1 MKSNKQLVLRKG
13 PIDSIKN
20 FGKNAVEKV
29 KTVFSTT
36 PASPAPPAP
45 PAPLQYAR
53 PRQLGAPEAIMSIIS
68 RTPIPT
74 ASKFRVTEED
84 RKRGP
89 AKYIA
94 DALTEKGVD
103 LSKFYHW
110 GVHQSRLH
118 RAQLISGYQRNPVV
132 RDWLNTDEEKLPD
145 ILTDLDN
152 KHNGEKAYAN
162 KDHIQKKIDQHD
174 HYVGTM
180 RVIQAYRLLSEGK
193 DPSAPEHWGDLFN
206 GEKNELGQSRW
217 QYEDPFLLQGK
228 KILNS
233 GSASPAPAD
242 PIVNGF
248 RHYKDKWKSAPV
260 GAAPPVDDTI
270 KDFTDHVA
278 KVAPESGYPREV
290 KIPEHDFDIESLLGD
305 PFSNYSKLKATI
317 FDTYDPKEKM
327 QLAKTIADSFA
338 EDQWKKY
345 CEEYSDSFKNS
356 DYGKLLEKAYGFT
369 DEDFK
374 TRNWQKIQE
383 NGPTVMLVPPRDGEP
398 MHNDAHLSWHEVN
411 HSFIAQT
418 ANLLKIHEQAFKM
431 YIQHHCLS
439 DLVSN
444 VNIGKNDNE
453 SLKYGH
459 LIGGR
464 DAHHIASIQDKV
476 FKYTGSNV
484 ADNPWTR
491 ALADPVGLLSGHYGE
506 NFLTDQEKTR
516 LNMGTEIPKPEGYRE
531 DELSVD
537 GVKWFPYKFKQLS
550 EDIPKDG
557 IQYPDGDPAYAD
569 EKKYNEIANKSKTS
583 SHRQEWKLATTPD
596 PTEPML
602 EHEKITDKKGFLLQW
617 LADRFDTHRMIL
629 HNMIWPGSGWGL
641 AHKLERFGEPDL
653 EHEYLPAHVLYG
665 KFLSEES
672 RGAYDKVF
680 EKALHVENDFYK
692 LLYENKENE
701 LKKAMEH
708 ALIASR
714 VSLSFVSIINE
725 HDSLISE
732 YDLYNERKV
741 LSEFIKDEFRNE

>member
-20 FGKNAVEKV
+20 FGKNAVERV
-29 KTVFSTT
+29 KTVFNTN
-36 PASPAPPAP
+36 APPAASAP

-53 PRQLGAPEAIMSIIS
+53 PRQLGASEAIMSIIS

-74 ASKFRVTEED
+74 ASEFRVTEED

-89 AKYIA
+89 AKYIT

-132 RDWLNTDEEKLPD
+132 RDWLNTDEEEKLPN

-152 KHNGEKAYAN
+152 RHNGEKPYKN
-162 KDHIQKKIDQHD
+162 KDHIQKEIDQHD

-206 GEKNELGQSRW
+206 GETNNLGQSRW
-217 QYEDPFLLQGK
+217 QHEDPFLLQGK
-228 KILNS
+228 QILAS
-233 GSASPAPAD
+233 GIASSTPAD
-242 PIVNGF
+242 EVTKGF
-248 RHYKDKWKSAPV
+248 RHYRNGWKSGPV

-270 KDFTDHVA
+270 KAFTDHVA

-305 PFSNYSKLKATI
+305 PFSNYSKLKAAL

-345 CEEYSDSFKNS
+345 CEKYSGHFKDSP
-356 DYGKLLEKAYGFT
+356 YGKLLERAYGFT

-383 NGPTVMLVPPRDGEP
+383 NGPTMMLVPPSDGEP
-398 MHNDAHLSWHEVN
+398 MHGDGHLIWHDIN

-439 DLVSN
+439 DLISN
-444 VNIGKNDNE
+444 ANIGNHDND
-453 SLKYGH
+453 SLTYGH

-464 DAHHIASIQDKV
+464 DAHHIASIQRKV
-476 FKYTGSNV
+476 FEYTGINV

-491 ALADPVGLLSGHYGE
+491 ALADPVGLLSGHFGDK
-506 NFLTDQEKTR
+506 FLTDQEKLR
-516 LNMGTEIPKPEGYRE
+516 LNMGTAIPKPAGYKE
-531 DELSVD
+531 DTIGD
-537 GVKWFPYKFKQLS
+537 GLQSFPYRFKQLS
-550 EDIPKDG
+550 EDIPGYG
-557 IQYPDGDPAYAD
+557 IQYPDAD
-569 EKKYNEIANKSKTS
+569 TTYDNEKQYNEIANKSKTS

-602 EHEKITDKKGFLLQW
+602 KHDEITDKKGFLLQW

-629 HNMIWPGSGWGL
+629 HNMIWPGSRWGL
-641 AHKLERFGEPDL
+641 AHKLERSGEPTL

-665 KFLSEES
+665 QHLFEKSP
-672 RGAYDKVF
+672 GAYDKVF

-725 HDSLISE
+725 QDSLISE
-732 YDLYNERKV
+732 DDLYNERKV